1 MTYGTARWQ
10 RDKQS
15 DDIGTARWQSVI
27 GQSDDIGD
35 SQTTEGQP
43 DDRAPGRGRK
53 GAWRRQTSAARRRY
67 DFPRFL
73 SFRLTDRKLWAGW
86 LEVIKERRQT
96 DDDRGPSISP
106 LASVVRGSSGI
117 RQFLWSTI
125 DVKDR
130 LDHAPPQL
138 GYYRVPATIDGLS
151 STRPALK
158 LGLF

>member
-1 MTYGTARWQ
+1 
-10 RDKQS
+10 
-15 DDIGTARWQSVI
+15 
-27 GQSDDIGD
+27 
-35 SQTTEGQP
+35 
-43 DDRAPGRGRK
+43 
-53 GAWRRQTSAARRRY
+53 
-67 DFPRFL
+67 
-73 SFRLTDRKLWAGW
+73 
-86 LEVIKERRQT
+86 LEVIKDRRQT
-96 DDDRGPSISP
+96 DDDRGLRISA
-106 LASVVRGSSGI
+106 LVFAVRGSSGV